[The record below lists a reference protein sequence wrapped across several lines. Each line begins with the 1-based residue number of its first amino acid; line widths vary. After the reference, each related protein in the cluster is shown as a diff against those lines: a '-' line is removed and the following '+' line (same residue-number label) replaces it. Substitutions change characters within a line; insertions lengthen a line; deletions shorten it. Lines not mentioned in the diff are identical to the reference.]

1 MMIDSSRGRDR
12 TSTFCELS
20 VSNVAVGAINDELE
34 SESRSAPA
42 SDVKDSTFKNL
53 SQWRARRAEKITT
66 RRTGAP
72 RTRAVVAL
80 SPARVPREQRV
91 EGHPPPSARARAA
104 DARRPTSRPGTDDRR
119 GVRESEEGSRCA
131 ASAYI
136 KRWRRRSRRAA
147 TTTSSSA
154 TRSRRR
160 SAGACSARSSSRTR
174 GARAVPR
181 SRPARVRARGVAR
194 VSAGIIKWRRRPP
207 RRRVASLPSR
217 ARPVASP
224 LARVD

>member
-1 MMIDSSRGRDR
+1 MIPRAVAVG

-53 SQWRARRAEKITT
+53 SPWRARRAEKIHYTT
-66 RRTGAP
+66 HRRASHA
-72 RTRAVVAL
+72 RRRRSLSRARPSRA
-80 SPARVPREQRV
+80 ARR
-91 EGHPPPSARARAA
+91 GSPPPSARARAA